1 MAFINITDASSIVT
15 EAMTIFNGSLDERYI
30 NLQAIRKD
38 LSKAVTKFVV
48 ERKALMAMNPE
59 ELSDDMEVEERL
71 INVDQERVFLAM
83 NVNAWVHTE

>member
-1 MAFINITDASSIVT
+1 M
-15 EAMTIFNGSLDERYI
+15 